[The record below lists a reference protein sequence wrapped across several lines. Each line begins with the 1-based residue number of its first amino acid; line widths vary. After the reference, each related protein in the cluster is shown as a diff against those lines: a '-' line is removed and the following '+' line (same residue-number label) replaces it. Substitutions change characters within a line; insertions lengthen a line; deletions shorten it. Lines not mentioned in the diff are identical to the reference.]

1 MPFPEPTGP
10 PAPRAEVLLGY
21 LDYFRSLVV
30 SKVQGLSD
38 AQLRVS
44 LLPSGWTVLELVKHL
59 THVEQRWLVW
69 GFEGQPVARPWGDSQ
84 DSQDGRWYV
93 SDTEDGPDLV
103 RALQAQGA
111 VTSSV
116 VRAHEL
122 SDIGRPGERWEG
134 AAPPTLGAGLVPSP
148 AGVRAARRTP
158 RRRPRTHGRQGRRV
172 ARGGPGCRS
181 STAASRRGVTRVQDR
196 PAGGSSTATATSALQ
211 VGPVGSRLAPLA
223 AA

>member
-1 MPFPEPTGP
+1 VNVPFPEPTGP
-10 PAPRAEVLLGY
+10 PAPRADVLLGY

-59 THVEQRWLVW
+59 TYVEQRWLVW
-69 GFEGQPVARPWGDSQ
+69 GFEGQPVARPWGDSE

-103 RALQAQGA
+103 RALQAQRA

-134 AAPPTLGAGLVPSP
+134 AAPPTLERVLFHLLQEYARHVGHLDV
-148 AGVRAARRTP
+148 VRELMD
-158 RRRPRTHGRQGRRV
+158 GK
-172 ARGGPGCRS
+172 
-181 STAASRRGVTRVQDR
+181 
-196 PAGGSSTATATSALQ
+196 
-211 VGPVGSRLAPLA
+211 VGE
-223 AA
+223 

>member
-10 PAPRAEVLLGY
+10 PGPRAEVLLGY
-21 LDYFRSLVV
+21 LDYFRCLVV

-59 THVEQRWLVW
+59 RHVEQRWLVW
-69 GFEGQPVARPWGDSQ
+69 GFEGQPVAQPWGESQ

-103 RALQAQGA
+103 RALQAQGS

-122 SDIGRPGERWEG
+122 SDIGRRGERWEG
-134 AAPPTLGAGLVPSP
+134 AAPPTLERVLFHLLQEYARHAGHLDV
-148 AGVRAARRTP
+148 VRELID
-158 RRRPRTHGRQGRRV
+158 GK
-172 ARGGPGCRS
+172 
-181 STAASRRGVTRVQDR
+181 
-196 PAGGSSTATATSALQ
+196 
-211 VGPVGSRLAPLA
+211 VGE
-223 AA
+223 

>member
-1 MPFPEPTGP
+1 VNLPFPEPTGP

-69 GFEGQPVARPWGDSQ
+69 GFEGRPVARPWGDSQ

-103 RALQAQGA
+103 RALQAQGT

-134 AAPPTLGAGLVPSP
+134 AAPPTLERVLLHLLQEYARHVGHLDVVRELMDGKAGE
-148 AGVRAARRTP
+148 
-158 RRRPRTHGRQGRRV
+158 
-172 ARGGPGCRS
+172 
-181 STAASRRGVTRVQDR
+181 
-196 PAGGSSTATATSALQ
+196 
-211 VGPVGSRLAPLA
+211 
-223 AA
+223 

>member
-10 PAPRAEVLLGY
+10 PGPRAEVLLGY
-21 LDYFRSLVV
+21 LDYFRCLVV

-59 THVEQRWLVW
+59 RHVEQRWLVW

-103 RALQAQGA
+103 RALQAQGS

-122 SDIGRPGERWEG
+122 SDIGRRGERWEG
-134 AAPPTLGAGLVPSP
+134 AAPPTLERVLFHLLQEYARHVGHLDV
-148 AGVRAARRTP
+148 VRELMD
-158 RRRPRTHGRQGRRV
+158 GK
-172 ARGGPGCRS
+172 
-181 STAASRRGVTRVQDR
+181 
-196 PAGGSSTATATSALQ
+196 
-211 VGPVGSRLAPLA
+211 VGE
-223 AA
+223 

>member
-10 PAPRAEVLLGY
+10 PGPRAEVLLGY
-21 LDYFRSLVV
+21 LDYFRCLVV

-59 THVEQRWLVW
+59 RHVEQRWLVW
-69 GFEGQPVARPWGDSQ
+69 GFEGQPVAQPWGESQ

-103 RALQAQGA
+103 RALQAQGS

-122 SDIGRPGERWEG
+122 SDIGRRGERWEG
-134 AAPPTLGAGLVPSP
+134 AAPPTLERVLFHLLQEYARHVGHLDV
-148 AGVRAARRTP
+148 VRELMD
-158 RRRPRTHGRQGRRV
+158 GK
-172 ARGGPGCRS
+172 
-181 STAASRRGVTRVQDR
+181 
-196 PAGGSSTATATSALQ
+196 
-211 VGPVGSRLAPLA
+211 VGE
-223 AA
+223 

>member
-1 MPFPEPTGP
+1 MPFPEPIGP
-10 PAPRAEVLLGY
+10 PAFRAEVLLGY
-21 LDYFRSLVV
+21 LDYFRCLVV

-44 LLPSGWTVLELVKHL
+44 LLPSGWTVPELVKHL
-59 THVEQRWLVW
+59 RHVEQRWLVW

-116 VRAHEL
+116 VQAHEL
-122 SDIGRPGERWEG
+122 SDIGRPGECWEG
-134 AAPPTLGAGLVPSP
+134 PAPPTLERVLFHLLQEYARHVGHLDV
-148 AGVRAARRTP
+148 VRELMD
-158 RRRPRTHGRQGRRV
+158 GK
-172 ARGGPGCRS
+172 
-181 STAASRRGVTRVQDR
+181 
-196 PAGGSSTATATSALQ
+196 
-211 VGPVGSRLAPLA
+211 VGE
-223 AA
+223 

>member
-1 MPFPEPTGP
+1 MSVPFPGPTGP
-10 PAPRAEVLLGY
+10 PAPRSEVLLGY

-59 THVEQRWLVW
+59 THVEQRWLMW

-84 DSQDGRWYV
+84 DSPDGRWYV

-134 AAPPTLGAGLVPSP
+134 AAPPTLE
-148 AGVRAARRTP
+148 
-158 RRRPRTHGRQGRRV
+158 RV
-172 ARGGPGCRS
+172 LFQLLQESA
-181 STAASRRGVTRVQDR
+181 R
-196 PAGGSSTATATSALQ
+196 PAGHLDDGRALLAGK
-211 VGPVGSRLAPLA
+211 VGE
-223 AA
+223 

>member
-1 MPFPEPTGP
+1 VNVPFPEPTGP
-10 PAPRAEVLLGY
+10 PAPRADVLLGY

-59 THVEQRWLVW
+59 TYVEQRWLVW
-69 GFEGQPVARPWGDSQ
+69 GFEGQPVARPWGDSE

-134 AAPPTLGAGLVPSP
+134 AAPPTLERVLFHLLQEYARHVGHLDV
-148 AGVRAARRTP
+148 VRELMD
-158 RRRPRTHGRQGRRV
+158 GK
-172 ARGGPGCRS
+172 
-181 STAASRRGVTRVQDR
+181 
-196 PAGGSSTATATSALQ
+196 
-211 VGPVGSRLAPLA
+211 VGE
-223 AA
+223 